1 MAGARCLVRS
11 PLAENNERLFVG
23 CGVLLDVVL
32 QGRDQVWG
40 GRCRRGVQDRP
51 DQPAGVRP

>member
-1 MAGARCLVRS
+1 
-11 PLAENNERLFVG
+11 
-23 CGVLLDVVL
+23 VLLDVVL